1 MATLTRGRKGGT
13 VPVVR
18 CPIHG
23 IAYDIELEICPE
35 CAKTQAATDAHHSE
49 TTGGAG

>member
-23 IAYDIELEICPE
+23 IAYDMLEICPE
-35 CAKTQAATDAHHSE
+35 CAKTQAATEAHHSE